1 MTGPAFSFPAV
12 QIAIVTG
19 EASGDR
25 VAGQLAREIKTLRP
39 DAEIWAVGG
48 KHLRD
53 AGAEVLFDP
62 SRYSVIGAA
71 SAVRVLPGLLAACAR
86 IRRELVR
93 RRPDVFVPVDAGA
106 VNVPFCAW
114 TRRNLPDTRILYYFP
129 PGSWRRQLGGTK
141 LAGGLVDR
149 VATPFPWSESE
160 LRRLGVDA
168 TFVGHPLLDLAR
180 PSVPPEEFAA
190 RVGLDLNRPVVGLLP
205 GSRAHEIELILP
217 DQLRAAAIIARR
229 VPGVQFLLAL
239 APTVTRDQ
247 VIRQVERVERERAH
261 RHSEEEDARHGGY
274 SDTAARTSARPAL
287 ITTGG
292 ALVPGDPDAARRRD
306 WLRRADEPAARA
318 RGANGLPLAIVEDAT
333 YDVMAASDVLIT
345 TSGTAT
351 LEAALMNKPMVIVY
365 RLAKANLL
373 EFFLI
378 KKSLPPHIGMPNLLL
393 ERRAC
398 PELVQDEMTPGNI
411 AREVIALLVEPER
424 LLRMKDDLREATQ
437 LLGEPGGARRAAQM
451 VVDLAEEQRK

>member
-1 MTGPAFSFPAV
+1 MK
-12 QIAIVTG
+12 IAIVTG

-39 DAEIWAVGG
+39 NAQIWAVGG
-48 KHLRD
+48 KHLRA
-53 AGAEVLFDP
+53 AGVEVLFDP

-86 IRRELVR
+86 IRRELAH

-114 TRRNLPDTRILYYFP
+114 TRRKLPDTRILYYFP
-129 PGSWRRQLGGTK
+129 PGSWRRQLKGTK
-141 LAGGLVDR
+141 LANGLVDR

-180 PSVPPEEFAA
+180 PSVPTEEFAA

-247 VIRQVERVERERAH
+247 VIRQIERVEREQRAG
-261 RHSEEEDARHGGY
+261 RLLLEEDARGHTDGA
-274 SDTAARTSARPAL
+274 STSARPAL

-292 ALVPGDPDAARRRD
+292 ALVPGDPAAARRRD
-306 WLRRADEPAARA
+306 WLRRADEPGGAASS
-318 RGANGLPLAIVEDAT
+318 ANGLPLAIIEDAT

-351 LEAALMNKPMVIVY
+351 LEAALLNKPMVIVY
-365 RLAKANLL
+365 RLAKTNLL
-373 EFFLI
+373 QFLII

-398 PELVQDEMTPGNI
+398 PELVQDEMTPAGI

-424 LLRMKDDLREATQ
+424 LLCMKNDLREAAS

-451 VVDLAEEQRK
+451 VVDLAEQGRVQGERNTATS